1 MSDNADGLRPI
12 IVYQGPKRNSFESCM
27 GCVGILALIV
37 VGIFTLTWMRTPAK
51 DPAGNDGLAENA
63 IGVANANSSTAEA
76 APARALMIPPEQS
89 RPLTDRDDWVQA
101 IPASAA
107 PAGADDCD
115 RPILS
120 HQTQSLDGGYT
131 YQQVC
136 RWSTSDDI
144 IQVRLSDGRR
154 REVAPGNSVE
164 VIRNGPW
171 RGYLIVSQH
180 RYRTEPQVGSF
191 DASWVIRPDGKVMF
205 EIPGTD
211 DGDDAKVRAW
221 LNSNGW
227 SAS

>member
-1 MSDNADGLRPI
+1 MSDYADGPRPI
-12 IVYQGPKRNSFESCM
+12 IIYQGPKRNSFESCI

-37 VGIFTLTWMRTPAK
+37 IGVVALAWMRSPHKEPA
-51 DPAGNDGLAENA
+51 DSGGPVGNTTDAPSFK
-63 IGVANANSSTAEA
+63 SSTAE
-76 APARALMIPPEQS
+76 PTPVSVLMIPPEQS
-89 RPLTDRDDWVQA
+89 KPLTDRDDWIQT

-107 PAGADDCD
+107 PAGVDDCD

-136 RWSTSDDI
+136 RWATSDDI